1 MAECAPLDF
10 VCAAQN
16 VASSAIGDAIE
27 NMANA
32 VMEAFGK
39 TVASLGTL
47 WVNVGTPVLTGT
59 GGGSSI
65 PAGAAP
71 PNADAIVQVLG
82 WVMWIAILVSVAS
95 LIILGAMIATRMRN
109 GQGLAAVG
117 RLGIILGGI
126 ILIGASTALVAGLL
140 PRGPVGAGGAVLF
153 LQSALWWFTG
163 ALAVLSIIIGGA
175 RMAWE
180 QRAEPGKDTLKGIL
194 TLIVV
199 AGVGV
204 TAVALIVSATDAFSV
219 WIINGALDC
228 DVAADSA
235 CFGRNISNLLALTT
249 NPAAGGLG
257 PLLIIIFGV
266 IAILAT
272 ATQIVLM
279 IARGGMLVILTGIL
293 PLSAAAAI
301 SSETGKGWLRKNIA
315 WLTAF
320 ILYKPAAAIVY
331 ATAFQLVGADVFQDD
346 GSGLVAVLTGL
357 ILMALALFALP
368 ALMRFVTPLAAATAA
383 GGGGMGAAA
392 LMALPTGAASMGRL
406 ATGAGSSSSG
416 PGAAAAPGPSAPSGA
431 RGGGSAPVPISSA
444 ASTGARTT
452 GTGAAAAAGGG
463 SAAAGGGAAA
473 GAAAGGGATAG
484 AASGSAAGPWGA
496 AAGVALGAAKS
507 AGQAATGAARGVG
520 EQATGEGGDR

>member
-1 MAECAPLDF
+1 MASNNEDCGFLGLGCTVNDW
-10 VCAAQN
+10 VD
-16 VASSAIGDAIE
+16 SAVGDAIE

-32 VMEAFGK
+32 VMEAFGRA
-39 TVASLGTL
+39 VASLGTL
-47 WVNVGTPVLTGT
+47 WVNVGTPVLTG
-59 GGGSSI
+59 GGGSAI
-65 PAGAAP
+65 EAGTAP
-71 PNADAIVQVLG
+71 PNSDGIVQLLG
-82 WVMWIAILVSVAS
+82 WVMWIAIFIAVAS
-95 LIILGAMIATRMRN
+95 LIILGGIIATRMRN

-117 RLGIILGGI
+117 RIGIIIGGI
-126 ILIGASTALVAGLL
+126 VLISASTALVAGLL

-153 LQSALWWFTG
+153 LQSSLWWFTG
-163 ALAVLSIIIGGA
+163 ALAVLSVIIGGA

-180 QRAEPGKDTLKGIL
+180 QRAEPGKETLKGLL

-199 AGVGV
+199 AGAGV
-204 TAVALIVSATDAFSV
+204 TAISLVVAATDAFSV
-219 WIINGALDC
+219 WILNGALDC
-228 DVAADSA
+228 DVAVDSA
-235 CFGRNISNLLALTT
+235 CFGENISNMLALAT
-249 NPAAGGLG
+249 NPLAGGLG

-301 SSETGKGWLRKNIA
+301 SSETGKSWLRKNLA

-346 GSGLVAVLTGL
+346 GTGFVAVLTGL

-368 ALMRFVTPLAAATAA
+368 ALMRFVTPLAAATA
-383 GGGGMGAAA
+383 GGSGGSMGAAA

-406 ATGAGSSSSG
+406 ATGSNGSAGS
-416 PGAAAAPGPSAPSGA
+416 AAAAAAGPSAPSGA
-431 RGGGSAPVPISSA
+431 SGSQTSAPA
-444 ASTGARTT
+444 AFSTGARTT
-452 GTGAAAAAGGG
+452 GTGAAAASSSGTAAGAGGA
-463 SAAAGGGAAA
+463 AAAGGGAAA
-473 GAAAGGGATAG
+473 GASGGA
-484 AASGSAAGPWGA
+484 AAGPWGA
-496 AAGVALGAAKS
+496 AAGAALGAAKS
-507 AGQAATGAARGVG
+507 AGQAATGAARSVG